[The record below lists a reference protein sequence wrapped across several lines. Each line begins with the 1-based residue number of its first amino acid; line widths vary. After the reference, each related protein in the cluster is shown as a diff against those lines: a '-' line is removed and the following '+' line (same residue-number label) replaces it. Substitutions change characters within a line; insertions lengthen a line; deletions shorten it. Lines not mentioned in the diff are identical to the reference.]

1 MPTKNHTPKSTS
13 SGKGRA
19 TSAKLKSSS
28 EASKSSTGPVEGTH
42 VQGTPI
48 QSAVD
53 EAKVQATLAG
63 MDGRDRWQEVLTKI
77 EHLRQ
82 KVDAAANELVTGGV
96 DASKTVAA
104 ALREASEQLRVA
116 ISDAV
121 SAMR

>member
-1 MPTKNHTPKSTS
+1 
-13 SGKGRA
+13 
-19 TSAKLKSSS
+19 
-28 EASKSSTGPVEGTH
+28 
-42 VQGTPI
+42 
-48 QSAVD
+48 
-53 EAKVQATLAG
+53 